1 MKSIS
6 ERTDL
11 TEEGKEELRR
21 KVKALREYLLEQDT
35 SKMTLEERVLRLERF
50 IAGE

>member
-6 ERTDL
+6 ARTDL
-11 TEEGKEELRR
+11 TEEAKEELRM
-21 KVKALREYLLEQDT
+21 KVKAFRDSLLEQDT